1 MLTASKT
8 LALANFGET
17 MAQLKTQV
25 VSVRVEPQIKA
36 ALQAAADKERR
47 SLANMIEVMVMTY
60 CQGAGVVVED
70 TGSQDSSSEKAST
83 NS

>member
-1 MLTASKT
+1 
-8 LALANFGET
+8 

-60 CQGAGVVVED
+60 GQGSGVVVEGI
-70 TGSQDSSSEKAST
+70 GSQGASSEKASK
-83 NS
+83 NL

>member
-1 MLTASKT
+1 
-8 LALANFGET
+8 

-60 CQGAGVVVED
+60 CPGSGVVVED
-70 TGSQDSSSEKAST
+70 TGSQDSSSEKASK